1 MTAARHAASGETW
14 TVLYRGVTATSAD
27 HVIYRLPGG
36 EIGECSGGLFD
47 YMTRSL
53 PDADAAPAR
62 GAAHL
67 PNSLR
72 LRLLQFLWDA
82 SLNDPTE
89 PQEAARLFDALA
101 GTD

>member
-1 MTAARHAASGETW
+1 MTAARCASSGEIW

-47 YMTRSL
+47 YMTR
-53 PDADAAPAR
+53 PDPAAP
-62 GAAHL
+62 
-67 PNSLR
+67 PPPPCLR

-82 SLNDPTE
+82 SLHEPTD
-89 PQEAARLFDALA
+89 PQEAASLFDTLA